1 MVAPPIRLVIPDLV
15 VRIELFIF
23 IECLRDSKMK
33 VISLVAPGPTRYEGV
48 LLPVLP

>member
-23 IECLRDSKMK
+23 IECLRDRKMK
-33 VISLVAPGPTRYEGV
+33 VVFLVAPGPTRCEEV
-48 LLPVLP
+48 VLPVLP